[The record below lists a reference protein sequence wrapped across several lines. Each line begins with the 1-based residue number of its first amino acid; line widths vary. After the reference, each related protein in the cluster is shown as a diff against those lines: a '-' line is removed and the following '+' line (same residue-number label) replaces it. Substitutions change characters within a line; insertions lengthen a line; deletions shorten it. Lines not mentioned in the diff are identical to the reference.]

1 MLQSLGTSMPLVLIG
16 SGIAIGVV
24 CFCIGYFFRKITSES
39 RIASAKKLAEEII
52 KEAEKEA
59 TVKRESALL
68 EAKEKMLEARTKFER
83 EANERK
89 GKLDS
94 LERRLTERELSLN
107 RRIESFEKREREVL
121 EKEKDIT
128 NRERKITE
136 KERQLATLIEE
147 QKRKLEQVSGLTV
160 DQAKKLLLST
170 LESEV
175 RADAAML
182 IRSIENEARETAEKK
197 AREIITLAIQKTASD
212 HTAETT
218 VSVVE
223 LPNEE
228 TKGRIIGRE
237 GRNIRALE
245 SATGVT
251 LIVDDTPEAVVL
263 SSFDPIRREIA
274 KVALERLIN
283 DGRIHPARIEEVV
296 EKVKQEIKNTIHEAG
311 KQAAFEVGI
320 HDLHIELINLLGR
333 LKYRSSYGQN
343 VLQHSKEV
351 AWLAGVMCSEL
362 GVESGIC
369 KRAGL
374 LHDIGKA
381 VDHEVEGPHAI
392 IGAELA
398 KKYNEKP
405 EVISAILG
413 HHGEVEQQTMESIIV
428 QAADAISS
436 ARPGARRETLE
447 GYIKRLE
454 KLEEIADSFSG
465 VAKAY
470 ALQAGREIRVIVEP
484 EQVNDVHAA
493 KLARDISKQ
502 IEKELQYPGQIKVTV
517 VREVRAVEYAK

>member
-1 MLQSLGTSMPLVLIG
+1 MGILQTISPYAWVIIG
-16 SGIAIGVV
+16 IVVIAISFLV
-24 CFCIGYFFRKITSES
+24 GYFSRKITSES

-52 KEAEKEA
+52 REAEKEA
-59 TVKRESALL
+59 EVKRESALL
-68 EAKEKMLEARTKFER
+68 DAKEKMLDARSKFER

-89 GKLDS
+89 SKLDA
-94 LERRLTERELSLN
+94 LERRLNDRETTLN
-107 RRIESFEKREREVL
+107 RRMETFDKKDREVSD
-121 EKEKDIT
+121 KEKDLA
-128 NRERKITE
+128 NRERKLGE
-136 KERQLATLIEE
+136 KERQLTVALEE
-147 QKRKLEQVSGLTV
+147 QKRKLEQVSGLTIE
-160 DQAKKLLLST
+160 QAKKLLLAT

-175 RADAAML
+175 RTDAAIL
-182 IRSIENEARETAEKK
+182 IRNIESEARENAEKK

-274 KVALERLIN
+274 KVALERLIS

-296 EKVKQEIKNTIHEAG
+296 EKVKQEITETIHEAG
-311 KQAAFEVGI
+311 KQTMFDVGV
-320 HDLHIELINLLGR
+320 HDLHPEIVNLLGR

-362 GVESGIC
+362 GLDPATC

-381 VDHEVEGPHAI
+381 VDHEVEGPHAN

-398 KKYNEKP
+398 RKYNEKP
-405 EVISAILG
+405 VIISGILG
-413 HHGEVEQQTMESIIV
+413 HHGEVDQQTIESIIV

-436 ARPGARRETLE
+436 SRPGARRETLE
-447 GYIKRLE
+447 GYVKRLE

-470 ALQAGREIRVIVEP
+470 ALQAGREIRVMVEP
-484 EQVNDVHAA
+484 EQVNDIASA

-517 VREVRAVEYAK
+517 VREIRAVEYAK

>member
-1 MLQSLGTSMPLVLIG
+1 MGIIQQLSSYSWGMICLAVLVVSFL
-16 SGIAIGVV
+16 V
-24 CFCIGYFFRKITSES
+24 GYFFRKITAES
-39 RIASAKKLAEEII
+39 KITSARKLAEEIVR
-52 KEAEKEA
+52 EAEKEA
-59 TVKRESALL
+59 GVKRESALL
-68 EAKEKMLEARTKFER
+68 EAKEKMLDARTKFER
-83 EANERK
+83 ETNERK
-89 GKLDS
+89 SKLDS
-94 LERRLTERELSLN
+94 QERRLNDRETTLN
-107 RRIESFEKREREVL
+107 RRMETFDKKDREVS
-121 EKEKDIT
+121 EKEKDLA
-128 NRERKITE
+128 NRERKLTD
-136 KERQLATLIEE
+136 KDRQLSAVIEE

-160 DQAKKLLLST
+160 EQAKKLLLST

-175 RADAAML
+175 RTDAAIL
-182 IRSIENEARETAEKK
+182 IRNIESEARETAEKK
-197 AREIITLAIQKTASD
+197 AREIITLAIQRTASD

-274 KVALERLIN
+274 KVSLERLIS

-296 EKVKQEIKNTIHEAG
+296 EKVKQDITATIHEAG
-311 KQAAFEVGI
+311 KQTAFDVAV
-320 HDLHIELINLLGR
+320 HDLHPEIINLLGR

-362 GVESGIC
+362 GFESATC

-381 VDHEVEGPHAI
+381 VDHEVEGPHAT

-398 KKYNEKP
+398 RKYGEKP
-405 EVISAILG
+405 VVISGILG
-413 HHGEVEQQTMESIIV
+413 HHGEVDQQTIESIIV
-428 QAADAISS
+428 QSADAISS
-436 ARPGARRETLE
+436 SRPGARRETLE

-470 ALQAGREIRVIVEP
+470 ALQAGREIRVMVEP
-484 EQVNDVHAA
+484 EQVNDLTAI

-517 VREVRAVEYAK
+517 VRETRAVEYAK

>member
-1 MLQSLGTSMPLVLIG
+1 MGILQSLSPYTWVILGIV
-16 SGIAIGVV
+16 GIAISFVL
-24 CFCIGYFFRKITSES
+24 GYFIRKISSES

-52 KEAEKEA
+52 REANKEAD
-59 TVKRESALL
+59 VKRESALL
-68 EAKEKMLEARTKFER
+68 EAKEKMLDARTKFER

-94 LERRLTERELSLN
+94 LDRRLNDRETSLN
-107 RRIESFEKREREVL
+107 RRMETFDKKERDVMD
-121 EKEKDIT
+121 KEKDLS
-128 NRERKITE
+128 NRDRKLTE
-136 KERQLATLIEE
+136 KERQLSVALEE
-147 QKRKLEQVSGLTV
+147 QKRRLEQLSGLSV
-160 DQAKKLLLST
+160 EQAKKLLLTT
-170 LESEV
+170 LESEIRV
-175 RADAAML
+175 DAGLL
-182 IRSIENEARETAEKK
+182 IRNIEREARETGEQK
-197 AREIITLAIQKTASD
+197 AREIITLAIQKCASD

-245 SATGVT
+245 AATGVT
-251 LIVDDTPEAVVL
+251 FIVDDTPEAVVL

-274 KVALERLIN
+274 RVSLERLVQ
-283 DGRIHPARIEEVV
+283 DGRIHPARIEEIV
-296 EKVKQEIKNTIHEAG
+296 EKVKKEIMETIREAG
-311 KQAAFEVGI
+311 KQTAFDVGV
-320 HDLHIELINLLGR
+320 HELNPELLLLLGR

-351 AWLAGVMCSEL
+351 AWLAEVMAAEL
-362 GVESGIC
+362 GLNIAIC

-381 VDHEVEGPHAI
+381 VDHEVEGPHAK
-392 IGAELA
+392 IGAELIR
-398 KKYNEKP
+398 KYHEKP
-405 EVISAILG
+405 EVVAALQG
-413 HHGEVEQQTMESIIV
+413 HHGEVEQQTIESIIV
-428 QAADAISS
+428 QAADAVSS

-470 ALQAGREIRVIVEP
+470 ALQAGREIRVMVEP
-484 EQVNDVHAA
+484 EQVNDATAA

-517 VREVRAVEYAK
+517 VRETRSIEYAK

>member
-1 MLQSLGTSMPLVLIG
+1 MGIMQSISPYAWIIIGLVVGLV
-16 SGIAIGVV
+16 SFLV
-24 CFCIGYFFRKITSES
+24 GYFFRKITSES
-39 RIASAKKLAEEII
+39 RIASAKKMAEEII
-52 KEAEKEA
+52 REAEKEA
-59 TVKRESALL
+59 KVKLESALL
-68 EAKEKMLEARTKFER
+68 EAKEKMLDTRTKFER
-83 EANERK
+83 ESNERK
-89 GKLDS
+89 SKLDAQ
-94 LERRLTERELSLN
+94 ERRLNDRETTLN
-107 RRIESFEKREREVL
+107 RRMETFDKKDHEVG
-121 EKEKDIT
+121 EKEKDLA
-128 NRERKITE
+128 NRERKLTD
-136 KERQLATLIEE
+136 KERQLSAVIEE

-160 DQAKKLLLST
+160 EQAKKLLLAT

-175 RADAAML
+175 RVDAAML
-182 IRSIENEARETAEKK
+182 IRSIESEARENAEKK
-197 AREIITLAIQKTASD
+197 AREIITLAIQKIASD

-251 LIVDDTPEAVVL
+251 LIVDDTPEAIVL

-274 KVALERLIN
+274 KVALERLIS

-296 EKVKQEIKNTIHEAG
+296 EKVKQEIIETIHEAG
-311 KQAAFEVGI
+311 KQTTFDVGV
-320 HDLHIELINLLGR
+320 HDLHPEIINLLGR

-362 GVESGIC
+362 GFEPATC

-381 VDHEVEGPHAI
+381 VDHEVEGPHAT

-398 KKYNEKP
+398 RKYNEKP
-405 EVISAILG
+405 AVISGILG
-413 HHGEVEQQTMESIIV
+413 HHGEVDQQTIESIIV

-470 ALQAGREIRVIVEP
+470 ALQAGREIRVMVEP
-484 EQVNDVHAA
+484 EQVNDISAV

-517 VREVRAVEYAK
+517 VRETRAIEYAK

>member
-1 MLQSLGTSMPLVLIG
+1 MGFIQAIG
-16 SGIAIGVV
+16 PYAWVIIGVVAIAIGLLS
-24 CFCIGYFFRKITSES
+24 GYYLRKISAES

-52 KEAEKEA
+52 REAEKEA
-59 TVKRESALL
+59 EVKREAALL
-68 EAKEKMLEARTKFER
+68 EAKEKMLDARTKFER

-89 GKLDS
+89 SKLDG
-94 LERRLTERELSLN
+94 LERRLNDRETTLN
-107 RRIESFEKREREVL
+107 RRMETFDKKDREISD
-121 EKEKDIT
+121 KEKDLT
-128 NRERKITE
+128 NRDRKLSE
-136 KERQLATLIEE
+136 KERQLSLALEE

-160 DQAKKLLLST
+160 EQAKKLLLTT
-170 LESEV
+170 LESEI
-175 RADAAML
+175 RGDAAML
-182 IRSIENEARETAEKK
+182 IRNIENEARETAEKK

-274 KVALERLIN
+274 KVALERLIS

-296 EKVKQEIKNTIHEAG
+296 EKVKHEIAETIHEAG
-311 KQAAFEVGI
+311 KQTAFDTGV
-320 HDLHIELINLLGR
+320 HDLHPELVNLLGR

-362 GVESGIC
+362 GIDPASC

-381 VDHEVEGPHAI
+381 VDHEVEGPHAN

-398 KKYNEKP
+398 RKYNEKP
-405 EVISAILG
+405 AIISGILG
-413 HHGEVEQQTMESIIV
+413 HHGEVDQQTIESIIV

-436 ARPGARRETLE
+436 SRPGARRETLE
-447 GYIKRLE
+447 GYVKRLE

-470 ALQAGREIRVIVEP
+470 ALQAGREIRVMVEP
-484 EQVNDVHAA
+484 EQVNDIGSA

-517 VREVRAVEYAK
+517 VREIRAVEYAK

>member
-1 MLQSLGTSMPLVLIG
+1 MGIIQAIG
-16 SGIAIGVV
+16 PYGWVIIGVIAISISFLV
-24 CFCIGYFFRKITSES
+24 GYFSRKISSES

-52 KEAEKEA
+52 REAEKEA
-59 TVKRESALL
+59 GVKRESALL
-68 EAKEKMLEARTKFER
+68 DAKEKMLDARTKFER

-89 GKLDS
+89 SKLDG
-94 LERRLTERELSLN
+94 LERRLNDRETTLN
-107 RRIESFEKREREVL
+107 RRMETFDKKDREFID
-121 EKEKDIT
+121 KEKDLA
-128 NRERKITE
+128 NRERKLSE
-136 KERQLATLIEE
+136 KERQLSLALEE

-160 DQAKKLLLST
+160 EQAKKLLLTT
-170 LESEV
+170 LESEI
-175 RADAAML
+175 RGEAAML
-182 IRSIENEARETAEKK
+182 IRNIENEARETAEKK

-274 KVALERLIN
+274 KVALERLIS

-296 EKVKQEIKNTIHEAG
+296 EKVKHEIAETIHEAG
-311 KQAAFEVGI
+311 KQTTFDTGV
-320 HDLHIELINLLGR
+320 HDLHPELVNLLGR
-333 LKYRSSYGQN
+333 LKFRSSYGQN

-362 GVESGIC
+362 GLDPASC

-381 VDHEVEGPHAI
+381 VDHEVEGPHAN

-398 KKYNEKP
+398 RKYNEKP
-405 EVISAILG
+405 AIISGILG
-413 HHGEVEQQTMESIIV
+413 HHGEVDQQTIESIIV

-436 ARPGARRETLE
+436 SRPGARRETLE
-447 GYIKRLE
+447 GYVKRLE

-470 ALQAGREIRVIVEP
+470 ALQAGREIRVMVEP
-484 EQVNDVHAA
+484 EQVNDIGSA

-517 VREVRAVEYAK
+517 VREIRAVEYAK